1 MKKVYPPPKG
11 VIDLKLEEEIIG
23 KSANIKKVR
32 ELIRHVADTGL
43 NTIITGETG
52 VGKELVA
59 QCLYQ
64 CSPRQHHPFIKVNCA
79 AIPESLLESE
89 LFGYERGAFTGA
101 DRNKKGKF
109 QLAHKGVLFL
119 DEIGDMSLSLQSK
132 LLHVLQ
138 SGDFSPLGS
147 EKVFTTNI
155 WVLTATNQDL
165 QQAMKNKTFR
175 EDLYYRLHIIN
186 VKLEPLRTRPEDIP
200 CLIEHFI
207 EKYASIFN
215 AKKNILPDGSVMDR
229 LMTYHWPGNVREL
242 QNVIQNKMALGSWD
256 EALGG
261 LIFKEDTPH
270 VSAIEKLR
278 AEDSSDVEALLS
290 LLTLSI
296 EDLSSLSLKKIK
308 KEVTDRIEKRMISMV
323 LKHTGW
329 NRSKAAKILKISY
342 KTLLFK
348 IRDLAISPRLD

>member
-1 MKKVYPPPKG
+1 LRKVYPPPKG
-11 VIDLKLEEEIIG
+11 VIDLILEEEIIG
-23 KSANIKKVR
+23 ESANIKRVR

-43 NTIITGETG
+43 NTIIIGETG

-64 CSPRQHHPFIKVNCA
+64 YSLRRYHPFIKVNCA

-109 QLAHKGVLFL
+109 QLAHNGVLFL

-147 EKVFTTNI
+147 EKIFTTNT
-155 WVLTATNQDL
+155 WVITATNQDL
-165 QQAMKNKTFR
+165 QQALKNKTFR

-207 EKYASIFN
+207 KKYSSIFPN
-215 AKKNILPDGSVMDR
+215 KKVVFPNESVMDR

-242 QNVIQNKMALGSWD
+242 QNIIQKKMALGSWD
-256 EALGG
+256 EALRG
-261 LIFKEDTPH
+261 LIFKNDTPH
-270 VSAIEKLR
+270 VSAIAKLR
-278 AEDSSDVEALLS
+278 AEDSSDIEALLS

-296 EDLSSLSLKKIK
+296 EDLSSFSLQKIK
-308 KEVTDRIEKRMISMV
+308 KEVTDRIENRIISLV
-323 LKHTGW
+323 LEHTGW

-348 IRDLAISPRLD
+348 IRDLAISPRLS

>member
-1 MKKVYPPPKG
+1 
-11 VIDLKLEEEIIG
+11 LKLEEEIIG
-23 KSANIKKVR
+23 TSDNIKKVR

-64 CSPRQHHPFIKVNCA
+64 YSPRRHRPFIKVNCA
-79 AIPESLLESE
+79 AIPETLLESE

-101 DRNKKGKF
+101 ERKKKGKF
-109 QLAHKGVLFL
+109 QLAHNGVLFL
-119 DEIGDMSLSLQSK
+119 DEIGDMSLPLQSK

-147 EKVFTTNI
+147 EKTFTTNT

-165 QQAMKNKTFR
+165 PQALKNKTFR

-200 CLIEHFI
+200 FLIEHFMK
-207 EKYASIFN
+207 KYASI
-215 AKKNILPDGSVMDR
+215 APDKKDILPDGSVMDR

-242 QNVIQNKMALGSWD
+242 QNVIQKKMALGSWD
-256 EALGG
+256 EVFRG
-261 LIFKEDTPH
+261 LTFKDDTPH
-270 VSAIEKLR
+270 VSAIEKLK
-278 AEDSSDVEALLS
+278 AEDSSDIEALLS
-290 LLTLSI
+290 LLTLSV
-296 EDLSSLSLKKIK
+296 EDLSSFSLQKIK
-308 KEVTDRIEKRMISMV
+308 KEVTDRIEKRIISQV

-329 NRSKAAKILKISY
+329 NRSKAAIILKISY
-342 KTLLFK
+342 KTLLYK
-348 IRDLAISPRLD
+348 IRDLAITPRLD